1 LRNLI
6 IGKSRGSVESFI
18 TLIPQVLIF
27 LIMFQLVFMQFG
39 FIKDTHTIQGE
50 LSKAAIKGGSEEY
63 ERYPLAGGGSVLML
77 SKNSAIEKFLDFNS
91 ISRKKIIA
99 IAVDEDVNN

>member
-1 LRNLI
+1 M
-6 IGKSRGSVESFI
+6 GKSKGSVESFI

-39 FIKDTHTIQGE
+39 FIKDTHTMQGE
-50 LSKAAIKGGSEEY
+50 LSKAAINGGSQEY

-77 SKNSAIEKFLDFNS
+77 NKNSAIEKFLDFNS
-91 ISRKKIIA
+91 ISKRKIIA
-99 IAVDEDVNN
+99 IAVDEDVSS